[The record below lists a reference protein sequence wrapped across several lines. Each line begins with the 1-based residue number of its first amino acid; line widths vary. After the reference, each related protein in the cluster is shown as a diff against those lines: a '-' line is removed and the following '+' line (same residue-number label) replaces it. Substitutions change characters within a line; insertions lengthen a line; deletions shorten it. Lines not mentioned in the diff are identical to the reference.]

1 MKPVSL
7 SELKKD
13 MLNSPEAIAAYED
26 ADRELAVLEALYEMR
41 EHAKITKSE
50 LARRLNISP
59 SAISN
64 LEKNPLGASLKTLER
79 YAQACGATLAFNVV
93 YK

>member
-1 MKPVSL
+1 MKPVTIKQL
-7 SELKKD
+7 EKR
-13 MLNSPEAIAAYED
+13 MLNTPAAVEAYED
-26 ADRELAVLEALYEMR
+26 ADRELAVLEALHAMR
-41 EHAKITKSE
+41 EHAQITKSE
-50 LARRLNISP
+50 LARRLNIAP

-79 YAQACGATLAFNVV
+79 YAKACGATFDFNVV